1 MDLVLQKGTELGVSI
16 FVPVLAGR
24 SVSRPGTGQEKRQVR
39 WERIVKEAARQ
50 CRRPC
55 LPHLASPVPLAQA
68 LAECHADLRLMLW
81 EEENRP
87 LAEALP
93 SAAPRQAAILVGPEG
108 GFSPQEAELA
118 RLSGFLPVRIG
129 PRILRTETAGFAVA
143 SILQYLYG
151 DLGSCSKAQSCKEM
165 P

>member
-1 MDLVLQKGTELGVSI
+1 
-16 FVPVLAGR
+16 
-24 SVSRPGTGQEKRQVR
+24 
-39 WERIVKEAARQ
+39 
-50 CRRPC
+50 
-55 LPHLASPVPLAQA
+55 VPLAQA

-81 EEENRP
+81 EDESRP

-118 RLSGFLPVRIG
+118 RRSGFLPVRIG